1 MKRCSWLLLFLVWG
15 LAAAPAHAQK
25 KEKSQPA
32 PTAPAA
38 TAPAATPTGK
48 GFDAF
53 QMVKLKNIF
62 DPNRKPMRVDSPAEA
77 RPSKD
82 RNRPS
87 YFTLTGTMVAEG
99 RSLAFFSG
107 SRSEFSK
114 VLPVGEM
121 VGGYKVVSITSTQTE
136 LEHDGKSIVMAVGMS
151 QQIDGSTDEGPGPAP
166 APAGPD
172 GNAAAA
178 STPSSGT
185 PPSDSN
191 SSAPAASA
199 PSIPALTDKTEILRR
214 LMERAR
220 AERQ

>member
-1 MKRCSWLLLFLVWG
+1 MNRCSWLLLGLVFG
-15 LAAAPAHAQK
+15 LAAAPVQAQK
-25 KEKSQPA
+25 AQPA
-32 PTAPAA
+32 PGTPAPA
-38 TAPAATPTGK
+38 PAGK

-53 QMVKLKNIF
+53 PMVKQKNIF
-62 DPNRKPMRVDSPAEA
+62 DPNRRPMRVESSEP
-77 RPSKD
+77 RSTKD

-121 VGGYKVVSITSTQTE
+121 VGGYKVVSITSSQAE
-136 LEHDGKSIVMAVGMS
+136 LEHDGKSFVMAVGRS

-166 APAGPD
+166 AGPD
-172 GNAAAA
+172 GGAAAA
-178 STPSSGT
+178 T
-185 PPSDSN
+185 PPSEAPADPN
-191 SSAPAASA
+191 SAPATSA
-199 PSIPALTDKTEILRR
+199 PTLPATTDKTEILRR

>member
-1 MKRCSWLLLFLVWG
+1 MNRCSWLLLCLVLG
-15 LAAAPAHAQK
+15 LAASPGHSQTAQ
-25 KEKSQPA
+25 P
-32 PTAPAA
+32 
-38 TAPAATPTGK
+38 APAATPAGK

-53 QMVKLKNIF
+53 AMVKMKNIF
-62 DPNRKPMRVDSPAEA
+62 DPNRKPMRVDSSAET
-77 RPSKD
+77 RSSKD

-121 VGGYKVVSITSTQTE
+121 VGGYKVVSITSSQTE
-136 LEHDGKSIVMAVGMS
+136 LEHDGKSLVLEVGKS
-151 QQIDGSTDEGPGPAP
+151 QTIEGSTDEGPGPAP
-166 APAGPD
+166 GGPD
-172 GNAAAA
+172 GNASA
-178 STPSSGT
+178 SSPSSGS
-185 PPSDSN
+185 PPDPN
-191 SSAPAASA
+191 SSGPANSA
-199 PSIPALTDKTEILRR
+199 PTLPATIDKTEILRR

>member
-1 MKRCSWLLLFLVWG
+1 MNRCPWLLICLVLG
-15 LAAAPAHAQK
+15 FAASHGHAQIAQPAPAAAAAP
-25 KEKSQPA
+25 PA
-32 PTAPAA
+32 
-38 TAPAATPTGK
+38 GK

-53 QMVKLKNIF
+53 PMVKMKNVF
-62 DPNRKPMRVDSPAEA
+62 DPNRKPMRVDSTADS

-114 VLPVGEM
+114 VLPVGEV
-121 VGGYKVVSITSTQTE
+121 VGGYKVVSITSSQTE
-136 LEHDGKSIVMAVGMS
+136 LEHDGKTFVMAVGKS
-151 QQIDGSTDEGPGPAP
+151 QQIDGSTDEVPAAP
-166 APAGPD
+166 APDPGSSPSSSSSPTGDAP
-172 GNAAAA
+172 AAA
-178 STPSSGT
+178 S
-185 PPSDSN
+185 
-191 SSAPAASA
+191 SAPTL
-199 PSIPALTDKTEILRR
+199 PVTTDKTEILRR

>member
-1 MKRCSWLLLFLVWG
+1 MNRCSWLLFFLVLG
-15 LAAAPAHAQK
+15 LAAAPVHAQK

-32 PTAPAA
+32 PTAPA
-38 TAPAATPTGK
+38 TTPAGK

-53 QMVKLKNIF
+53 QMVRLKNIF
-62 DPNRKPMRVDSPAEA
+62 DPNRKPMRVDSSSESKSA
-77 RPSKD
+77 KD

-121 VGGYKVVSITSTQTE
+121 VGGYKVVSITSAQTE
-136 LEHDGKSIVMAVGMS
+136 LEHDGKSVVMTVGMS

-166 APAGPD
+166 AGPD
-172 GNAAAA
+172 GSAAAA
-178 STPSSGT
+178 TPPASGA

-199 PSIPALTDKTEILRR
+199 PTLPATTDKAEILRR